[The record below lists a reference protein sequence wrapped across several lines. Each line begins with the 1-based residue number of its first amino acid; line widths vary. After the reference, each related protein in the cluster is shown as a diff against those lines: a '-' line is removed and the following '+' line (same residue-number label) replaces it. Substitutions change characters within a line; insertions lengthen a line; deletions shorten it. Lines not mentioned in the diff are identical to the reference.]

1 MNDIKEIATTIRG
14 IWTNRAEAG
23 YTGDWMPLRAVR
35 DRINS
40 YEDVTWTREDIDA
53 ALARLLATH
62 QARLAPEAN
71 RKTLT
76 TADHDAALWAGGQWH
91 HLISFAKQPTGPAH
105 PGGAPTREDH
115 TMTTATRADLIA
127 TRDEL
132 RDQARQIRRS
142 SATLSGDA
150 LRATQDQHRRLMA
163 RITQLNEA
171 IRNHA

>member
-1 MNDIKEIATTIRG
+1 
-14 IWTNRAEAG
+14 
-23 YTGDWMPLRAVR
+23 
-35 DRINS
+35 
-40 YEDVTWTREDIDA
+40 
-53 ALARLLATH
+53 
-62 QARLAPEAN
+62 
-71 RKTLT
+71 
-76 TADHDAALWAGGQWH
+76 
-91 HLISFAKQPTGPAH
+91 
-105 PGGAPTREDH
+105 
-115 TMTTATRADLIA
+115 MTTATRADLIA